1 MPETPKFKN
10 KNKVKIWFNG
20 VARETLAG
28 DNTSVSDLS
37 IISQQQSSAAV
48 SVIVEPFRV

>member
-28 DNTSVSDLS
+28 ENTPVRNLS
-37 IISQQQSSAAV
+37 PIKQQQ
-48 SVIVEPFRV
+48 I